1 MHCFFWVRV
10 SICLISFLFG
20 MKITDYTLDIT
31 NVYACKLRN
40 IHCIS
45 NIFKIQLFFH
55 FVNFELLIG
64 DFLRSL
70 SLILS
75 RVQKYTVVLI
85 ISITLR

>member
-1 MHCFFWVRV
+1 MFQLYECATEVHFLHC
-10 SICLISFLFG
+10 ICLISFLFG

-64 DFLRSL
+64 DF
-70 SLILS
+70 
-75 RVQKYTVVLI
+75 YVLC
-85 ISITLR
+85 R